1 MNALLMACIS
11 ISAPLA
17 AVGLYDLQ
25 AHLERWDHNRHAE
38 D

>member
-1 MNALLMACIS
+1 MNTLLMLCIS

-17 AVGLYDLQ
+17 ALGVYDLQ
-25 AHLERWDHNRHAE
+25 THLERWDHNRHAE